1 MVLLTEKNLFRIDFK
16 DLKKFWIPMDVYIAI
31 RCLSICFSNI
41 FELGYITASA
51 RTYVNELAFIKKLSS
66 YNTAFFEWFVV
77 WRFSMSLSFYSK
89 DKKIISNLLCKRS
102 SPNYEPLSVVVFH
115 FLFLDL
121 FAYFSYLVCF
131 GNFY

>member
-16 DLKKFWIPMDVYIAI
+16 DFKKFWIPMDVYIAI

-51 RTYVNELAFIKKLSS
+51 RTYVNELAFIKHYQVIHILYVWLKSPNL

-115 FLFLDL
+115 F
-121 FAYFSYLVCF
+121 CF
-131 GNFY
+131 